1 MFPFSHFGESIRTYI
16 RSSVV
21 NMGMGNNKKERKTG
35 SYKFQV
41 ETKFF
46 CHPPYF
52 REITV
57 IYFQMLPCPSP
68 PLSPYMQ
75 EAEKNSEPQMS
86 ALVLNLAL
94 LSSPFWKKKFG
105 TTYD

>member
-21 NMGMGNNKKERKTG
+21 NMGMGNNKKEGKTG

-46 CHPPYF
+46 CHPP
-52 REITV
+52 I
-57 IYFQMLPCPSP
+57 L
-68 PLSPYMQ
+68 
-75 EAEKNSEPQMS
+75 
-86 ALVLNLAL
+86 
-94 LSSPFWKKKFG
+94 
-105 TTYD
+105 